1 MMSILYNKRMTYWQT
16 LKAQLNES
24 RGDKRA
30 KKKTWVSNFLSF
42 NYSSWEEGEKRGK
55 KEEGRR
61 KRKRVT
67 KRTILRMGPSNWLN
81 QKKKKTLVSSRVS

>member
-30 KKKTWVSNFLSF
+30 KKKSGSQISYPSIILAGRK
-42 NYSSWEEGEKRGK
+42 ERREEKRK
-55 KEEGRR
+55 KEGGKESES
-61 KRKRVT
+61 
-67 KRTILRMGPSNWLN
+67 LREQS
-81 QKKKKTLVSSRVS
+81 

>member
-30 KKKTWVSNFLSF
+30 KKKCGSQISYPSIILA
-42 NYSSWEEGEKRGK
+42 GR
-55 KEEGRR
+55 KERRDPGR
-61 KRKRVT
+61 
-67 KRTILRMGPSNWLN
+67 
-81 QKKKKTLVSSRVS
+81 

>member
-30 KKKTWVSNFLSF
+30 KKKTLMDKLASN
-42 NYSSWEEGEKRGK
+42 K
-55 KEEGRR
+55 
-61 KRKRVT
+61 
-67 KRTILRMGPSNWLN
+67 
-81 QKKKKTLVSSRVS
+81 

>member
-30 KKKTWVSNFLSF
+30 KKKCGSQISYPSIILAGRK
-42 NYSSWEEGEKRGK
+42 ERRDEKRK
-55 KEEGRR
+55 KEGGKESES
-61 KRKRVT
+61 
-67 KRTILRMGPSNWLN
+67 LREQS
-81 QKKKKTLVSSRVS
+81 

>member
-30 KKKTWVSNFLSF
+30 KKKPGSQISYPSIILAGRK
-42 NYSSWEEGEKRGK
+42 ERREEKRK
-55 KEEGRR
+55 KEGGKESES
-61 KRKRVT
+61 
-67 KRTILRMGPSNWLN
+67 LREQS
-81 QKKKKTLVSSRVS
+81 